1 MRAFYATHKTVRV
14 FVLGTPD
21 GWHVAL
27 YDLTRKEWRHV
38 EEKPHP
44 TLQEAKTCALAHAEL
59 LVGRLPPNNVALKAA
74 IDCRSV
80 MPAAHRGTRY
90 RTAERAL

>member
-1 MRAFYATHKTVRV
+1 MGVWRVAGRAFFPPRRGSLVGFISGMRAFYATHKTVRV

-44 TLQEAKTCALAHAEL
+44 TLQEAKTCALARAEL
-59 LVGRLPPNNVALKAA
+59 LVGRLPPKMKWL
-74 IDCRSV
+74 
-80 MPAAHRGTRY
+80 
-90 RTAERAL
+90 